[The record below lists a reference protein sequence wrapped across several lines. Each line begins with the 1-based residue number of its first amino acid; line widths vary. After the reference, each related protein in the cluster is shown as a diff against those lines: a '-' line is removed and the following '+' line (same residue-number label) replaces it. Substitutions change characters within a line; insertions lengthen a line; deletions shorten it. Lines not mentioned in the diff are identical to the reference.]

1 MPLDYQSISSVTSLF
16 FIVSTLATTVQLQ
29 FNYSSTTMDFSKIIS
44 FTLVLVCLV
53 SLASCNPT
61 PAAAT
66 ESTTPAAATGSTT
79 PAGTGT
85 TTAGTGTTTAG
96 TGTTTA
102 GTGTTTAGSTTTEE
116 Y

>member
-102 GTGTTTAGSTTTEE
+102 GSTTTEE